1 MAQFLE
7 AQNLA
12 LQNVKA
18 TEEKEIIDLEDALN
32 RVVAQ
37 DIICIKDLPTY
48 DNSAMD
54 GYAFKY
60 SERNRD
66 LKVVATIMAGDIR
79 EPILKEG
86 ECYKIMTGA
95 KVPSDVDTI
104 AQREICEESNGI
116 MHLTSDVKQGNAIRL
131 KGEEQNKGSVLIEK
145 GEILTGA
152 KIALLATQGITK
164 VEVYKKLS
172 IAIVS
177 TGNELKEP
185 HEVASEDEVYNI
197 NAINIKMLLKNYS
210 LDAEYL
216 GSIPD
221 DLEQGVEFISKLK
234 ECDLIITTGGISKG
248 DADFTKQAFVQ
259 NGLKELFHG
268 IKVKPGHPTMM
279 GTMGS
284 SFVMAM
290 PGNPLAAIVN
300 IILLSMPIIF
310 KMQGVKNFYYES
322 ITVKN
327 GKELKL
333 KPGRV
338 NIVLGILVDGKFI
351 AYKNNKYGSG
361 MITPLVESSYI
372 AIFGEEVNLVSYD
385 EDIFVVKINSQ
396 ANSCKCKY
404 IN

>member
-1 MAQFLE
+1 MAEFLE

-12 LQNVKA
+12 LQNVKV
-18 TEEKEIIDLEDALN
+18 TDKKEIIDIEDALN

-37 DIICIKDLPTY
+37 DIICVKNLPTY

-60 SERNRD
+60 ADRNRD
-66 LKVVATIMAGDIR
+66 LKVVATIMAGDIQ
-79 EPILKEG
+79 EPILKDG

-95 KVPSDVDTI
+95 KVPKDVDTI
-104 AQREICEESNGI
+104 AQREICEEKSGT
-116 MHLTSDVKQGNAIRL
+116 MHLINEVKLGNAIRL
-131 KGEEQNKGSVLIEK
+131 KGEEQQVGSILIEK
-145 GEILTGA
+145 GSLLSSA

-177 TGNELKEP
+177 TGNELKELG
-185 HEVASEDEVYNI
+185 EVASEDEVYNI
-197 NAINIKMLLKNYS
+197 NAINIKMLLKNYN

-221 DLEQGVEFISKLK
+221 DLNLGIEFISKLK
-234 ECDLIITTGGISKG
+234 EYDLIITTGGISMG
-248 DADFTKQAFVQ
+248 DADFTKQSFVE

-279 GTMGS
+279 GIMGS

-300 IILLSMPIIF
+300 IFLLSMPIIF
-310 KMQGVKNFYYES
+310 KMQGVKKYYFEP
-322 ITVKN
+322 IIVKN
-327 GKELKL
+327 ALELKL
-333 KPGRV
+333 KANRV
-338 NIVLGILVDGKFI
+338 NIVLGNLVDGEFV

-372 AIFGEEVNLVSYD
+372 AAFNENTNMVEHGS
-385 EDIFVVKINSQ
+385 KIEIIKLYTNPSR
-396 ANSCKCKY
+396 
-404 IN
+404 

>member
-1 MAQFLE
+1 MAEFLE

-12 LQNVKA
+12 LQNVKV
-18 TEEKEIIDLEDALN
+18 TDKKEIIDIEDALN

-37 DIICIKDLPTY
+37 DIICIKNLPTY

-60 SERNRD
+60 SNIKSK
-66 LKVVATIMAGDIR
+66 LKIATTIYAGDIQ
-79 EPILKEG
+79 EPILKEC

-95 KVPSDVDTI
+95 KVPTDVDTI
-104 AQREICEESNGI
+104 VQKEFCIEEEGKVSIVNE
-116 MHLTSDVKQGNAIRL
+116 VKLGNAIRL
-131 KGEEQNKGSVLIEK
+131 KGEEQKVGSTLIEK
-145 GEILTGA
+145 GSMLTSA

-177 TGNELKEP
+177 TGDELKEP
-185 HEVASEDEVYNI
+185 TEIASEDEVYNI
-197 NAINIKMLLKNYS
+197 NAVNIKMLLKNYA
-210 LDAEYL
+210 LEAEYV

-221 DLEQGVEFISKLK
+221 NLEQGIKFIGKLK
-234 ECDLIITTGGISKG
+234 NYDLIITTGGISMG
-248 DADFTKQAFVQ
+248 DADFTKEAFIK

-279 GTMGS
+279 GVMDS

-300 IILLSMPIIF
+300 IFLLSMPIIF
-310 KMQGVKNFYYES
+310 KMQGVKKYNFES
-322 ITVKN
+322 ILVEN
-327 GKELKL
+327 AIELKL
-333 KPGRV
+333 KQGRS
-338 NIVLGILVDGKFI
+338 NIVLGNLVDGKFV

-372 AIFGEEVNLVSYD
+372 AIFNENCTLVEQGSMIEIIKLYTKPS
-385 EDIFVVKINSQ
+385 V
-396 ANSCKCKY
+396 
-404 IN
+404 

>member
-12 LQNVKA
+12 LQSVKV
-18 TEEKEIIDLEDALN
+18 TDKKEIIDIEDALK

-37 DIICIKDLPTY
+37 DIICEKDLPTY

-60 SERNRD
+60 SDRNRD
-66 LKVVATIMAGDIR
+66 LKVVATIMAGDIQ

-95 KVPSDVDTI
+95 KVPKDVDTI
-104 AQREICEESNGI
+104 AQREICEEIDGV

-131 KGEEQNKGSVLIEK
+131 KGEEQKKGSVLMEK

-185 HEVASEDEVYNI
+185 HEIANEDEVYNI
-197 NAINIKMLLKNYS
+197 NAINIKMLLKNYNLYS
-210 LDAEYL
+210 EYL

-221 DLEQGVEFISKLK
+221 NLEQGVEFISKLK
-234 ECDLIITTGGISKG
+234 EYDLIITTGGISKG

-279 GTMGS
+279 GVMEN

-310 KMQGVKNFYYES
+310 KMQGVKNFYYEP

-327 GKELKL
+327 GEELKL
-333 KPGRV
+333 KSGRV
-338 NIVLGILVDGKFI
+338 NIVLGNLVEGKFV
-351 AYKNNKYGSG
+351 AYKNNRYGSG
-361 MITPLVESSYI
+361 MITPLVDSSYI
-372 AIFGEEVNLVSYD
+372 AMFD
-385 EDIFVVKINSQ
+385 EDTSLIEHNESIDIIKLYSLPSKGDI
-396 ANSCKCKY
+396 
-404 IN
+404 

>member
-7 AQNLA
+7 AQSLA
-12 LQNVKA
+12 LQNVKV
-18 TEEKEIIDLEDALN
+18 TEKKEIIDIENALN

-37 DIICIKDLPTY
+37 DIVCIKDLPTY

-60 SERNRD
+60 VDKNKD
-66 LKVVATIMAGDIR
+66 LKVVATIMAGGIQ
-79 EPILKEG
+79 EAILKEG

-104 AQREICEESNGI
+104 AQREICEEPNGI

-131 KGEEQNKGSVLIEK
+131 KGEEQKRGSVLVEK

-197 NAINIKMLLKNYS
+197 NAINIKMLLKNYN

-221 DLEQGVEFISKLK
+221 DLEQVVEFISKLK
-234 ECDLIITTGGISKG
+234 EYDLIITTGGISKG

-310 KMQGVKNFYYES
+310 KMQGVKNFYYDS

-327 GKELKL
+327 GEELKL

-338 NIVLGILVDGKFI
+338 NIVLGNLVNGKFI

-372 AIFGEEVNLVSYD
+372 AMFNKDADLVEQGASV
-385 EDIFVVKINSQ
+385 DIIKLYSLP
-396 ANSCKCKY
+396 S
-404 IN
+404 

>member
-12 LQNVKA
+12 LQSVKV
-18 TEEKEIIDLEDALN
+18 TEKKEIIDIENALN
-32 RVVAQ
+32 RVVAE
-37 DIICIKDLPTY
+37 DIICVKDLPTY

-60 SERNRD
+60 DDRNRD
-66 LKVVATIMAGDIR
+66 LKVVATIMAGDIQ
-79 EPILKEG
+79 EPILKEA

-95 KVPSDVDTI
+95 KVPKDVDTI
-104 AQREICEESNGI
+104 AQREVCQESDGI
-116 MHLTSDVKQGNAIRL
+116 MHLKCDVKLGNAIRI
-131 KGEEQNKGSVLIEK
+131 KGEEQKKGSILIEK
-145 GEILTGA
+145 GEILTSA
-152 KIALLATQGITK
+152 KIALLASQGITK

-185 HEVASEDEVYNI
+185 HEIASGDEVYNI
-197 NAINIKMLLKNYS
+197 NAINIKMLLKNYN
-210 LDAEYL
+210 LDANYL

-221 DLEQGVEFISKLK
+221 NLNQGVDFISKLK
-234 ECDLIITTGGISKG
+234 EYDLIISTGGISKG
-248 DADFTKQAFVQ
+248 DADFTKEAFMQ
-259 NGLKELFHG
+259 NGLEELFHG

-279 GTMGS
+279 GTMNN

-310 KMQGVKNFYYES
+310 KMQGVKNIFYEA
-322 ITVKN
+322 ITVQN
-327 GKELKL
+327 GIELKL

-338 NIVLGILVDGKFI
+338 NIVLGNLENGKFI

-372 AIFGEEVNLVSYD
+372 AMFNEDTGLV
-385 EDIFVVKINSQ
+385 EQGANIDIIKLYSLPSV
-396 ANSCKCKY
+396 
-404 IN
+404 

>member
-12 LQNVKA
+12 LQNAKVTDK
-18 TEEKEIIDLEDALN
+18 KEIINIEDALN

-37 DIICIKDLPTY
+37 DIICVKNLPTY

-60 SERNRD
+60 ANKDNS
-66 LKVVATIMAGDIR
+66 LKVVATIMAGDIQ
-79 EPILKEG
+79 EPILKEN

-95 KVPSDVDTI
+95 KVPKDVDTV
-104 AQREICEESNGI
+104 AQREICQEENGV
-116 MHLTSDVKQGNAIRL
+116 MHLISDVKLGNAIRL
-131 KGEEQNKGSVLIEK
+131 KGEEQKEGSVLIEK
-145 GEILTGA
+145 GAILTGA

-185 HEVASEDEVYNI
+185 HEIANEDEVYNI
-197 NAINIKMLLKNYS
+197 NAINIKMLLKNYN
-210 LDAEYL
+210 LDSEYL

-234 ECDLIITTGGISKG
+234 EYDLIITTGGISKG
-248 DADFTKQAFVQ
+248 DADFTKQAFLA
-259 NGLKELFHG
+259 NGLIELFHG

-279 GTMGS
+279 GTMEN

-290 PGNPLAAIVN
+290 PGNPLAAILN

-310 KMQGVKNFYYES
+310 KMQGVKNFYYEL

-327 GKELKL
+327 GAELKL
-333 KPGRV
+333 KPGRT
-338 NIVLGILVDGKFI
+338 NIVLGNLEDGKFI
-351 AYKNNKYGSG
+351 AYKHNKYGSG

-372 AIFGEEVNLVSYD
+372 VTFD
-385 EDIFVVKINSQ
+385 EDTSLVEQ
-396 ANSCKCKY
+396 GANIEVIKLYSLP
-404 IN
+404 IS

>member
-12 LQNVKA
+12 LQNAKVTDK
-18 TEEKEIIDLEDALN
+18 KEIINIEDALN
-32 RVVAQ
+32 RVVAH
-37 DIICIKDLPTY
+37 DIICVKNLPTY
-48 DNSAMD
+48 NNSAMD

-60 SERNRD
+60 ANKDNS
-66 LKVVATIMAGDIR
+66 LKVVATIMAGDIQ
-79 EPILKEG
+79 EPILKEN

-95 KVPSDVDTI
+95 KVPKDVDTV
-104 AQREICEESNGI
+104 AQREICQEENGV
-116 MHLTSDVKQGNAIRL
+116 MHLISDVKLGNAIRL
-131 KGEEQNKGSVLIEK
+131 KGEEQKEGSVLIEK
-145 GEILTGA
+145 GAILTGA

-185 HEVASEDEVYNI
+185 HEIANEDEVYNI
-197 NAINIKMLLKNYS
+197 NAINIKMLLKNYN
-210 LDAEYL
+210 LDSEYL

-221 DLEQGVEFISKLK
+221 NLEQGIEFISKLK
-234 ECDLIITTGGISKG
+234 EYDLIITTGGISKG
-248 DADFTKQAFVQ
+248 DADFTKQAFLA
-259 NGLKELFHG
+259 NGLIELFHG

-279 GTMGS
+279 GTMEN

-290 PGNPLAAIVN
+290 PGNPLAAILN

-310 KMQGVKNFYYES
+310 KMQGVKNFYYEL

-327 GKELKL
+327 GMELKL
-333 KPGRV
+333 KSGRT
-338 NIVLGILVDGKFI
+338 NIVLGNLEDGKFI

-372 AIFGEEVNLVSYD
+372 VTFD
-385 EDIFVVKINSQ
+385 EDTSLVEKG
-396 ANSCKCKY
+396 ANIEVIKLYSLP
-404 IN
+404 IS

>member
-12 LQNVKA
+12 LKSVKI
-18 TEEKEIIDLEDALN
+18 TDKKEIIHIEDALN
-32 RVVAQ
+32 RVVVE
-37 DIICIKDLPTY
+37 DVICVKNLPTY

-60 SERNRD
+60 ADRVSD
-66 LKVVATIMAGDIR
+66 LKVAAIIMAGDIQ
-79 EPILKEG
+79 EPILKVG

-95 KVPSDVDTI
+95 KVPKDVDTI
-104 AQREICEESNGI
+104 AQREICEETDGI
-116 MHLTSDVKQGNAIRL
+116 MYLTSDVKLGNAIRL
-131 KGEEQNKGSVLIEK
+131 KGEEQKNGSVLIEK
-145 GEILTGA
+145 GSILTSA

-197 NAINIKMLLKNYS
+197 NAVNIKMLLKNYS
-210 LDAEYL
+210 LSTEYL

-221 DLEQGVEFISKLK
+221 DLTLGVEFISKLK
-234 ECDLIITTGGISKG
+234 EYDLIITTGGISKG
-248 DADFTKQAFVQ
+248 DADFTKQAFVE

-279 GTMGS
+279 GTMGD

-290 PGNPLAAIVN
+290 PGNPLAAILN

-310 KMQGVKNFYYES
+310 KMQGVKSFYYEP

-327 GKELKL
+327 GVELKL
-333 KPGRV
+333 KSGRV
-338 NIVLGILVDGKFI
+338 NIVLGNLVSGKFI

-372 AIFGEEVNLVSYD
+372 AMFN
-385 EDIFVVKINSQ
+385 EDISSIEQGSNIEVIKLYSLP
-396 ANSCKCKY
+396 SLSRK
-404 IN
+404 

>member
-12 LQNVKA
+12 LQSVKV
-18 TEEKEIIDLEDALN
+18 TDKKEIIDIEDALK

-37 DIICIKDLPTY
+37 DIICEKDLPTY

-60 SERNRD
+60 DDRNRD
-66 LKVVATIMAGDIR
+66 LKVVTTIMAGDIQ

-95 KVPSDVDTI
+95 KVPKDVDTI
-104 AQREICEESNGI
+104 AQREICEEIDGV

-131 KGEEQNKGSVLIEK
+131 KGEEQKKGSVLMEK

-185 HEVASEDEVYNI
+185 HEIANEDEVYNI
-197 NAINIKMLLKNYS
+197 NAINIKMLLKNYN
-210 LDAEYL
+210 LDSEYL

-221 DLEQGVEFISKLK
+221 NLEQGVEFISKLK
-234 ECDLIITTGGISKG
+234 EYDLIITTGGISKG

-279 GTMGS
+279 GIMEN

-300 IILLSMPIIF
+300 IILLSMPIMF
-310 KMQGVKNFYYES
+310 KMQGVKNFYYEP

-327 GKELKL
+327 GEELKL
-333 KPGRV
+333 KSGRV
-338 NIVLGILVDGKFI
+338 NIVLGNLVEGKFV
-351 AYKNNKYGSG
+351 AYKNNRYGSG
-361 MITPLVESSYI
+361 MITPLVDSNYI
-372 AIFGEEVNLVSYD
+372 AMFD
-385 EDIFVVKINSQ
+385 EDTSLIEQNESIDIIKLYSLPSKGDI
-396 ANSCKCKY
+396 
-404 IN
+404 